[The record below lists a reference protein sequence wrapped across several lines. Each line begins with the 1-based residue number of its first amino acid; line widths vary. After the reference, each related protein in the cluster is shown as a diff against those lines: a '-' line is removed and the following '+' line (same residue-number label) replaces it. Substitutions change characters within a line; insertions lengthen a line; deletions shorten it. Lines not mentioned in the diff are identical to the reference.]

1 MNRIDY
7 QAQYL
12 GNIRDPSY
20 AEASAGRQ
28 DRKRSNVEG
37 KKFTEVPEFRD
48 DVKKVEDRVST
59 RAFHR
64 LHARTGFDLPGQNPR
79 RRHEMEDQGHIR

>member
-12 GNIRDPSY
+12 GNIRD
-20 AEASAGRQ
+20 A
-28 DRKRSNVEG
+28 
-37 KKFTEVPEFRD
+37 EVPEFRD

-59 RAFHR
+59 QAFHR
-64 LHARTGFDLPGQNPR
+64 LHARTGFDLPGQSPR
-79 RRHEMEDQGHIR
+79 RRHEMEDQGYIR

>member
-12 GNIRDPSY
+12 GNLRDQ
-20 AEASAGRQ
+20 EH
-28 DRKRSNVEG
+28 KRSHTEG
-37 KKFTEVPEFRD
+37 KRFTEVPEFRD
-48 DVKKVEDRVST
+48 DIKKVEDRSST
-59 RAFHR
+59 LALHR

-79 RRHEMEDQGHIR
+79 RRHEMEDQGYVR

>member
-12 GNIRDPSY
+12 GNIRDQ
-20 AEASAGRQ
+20 EH
-28 DRKRSNVEG
+28 KRSNVEG

-59 RAFHR
+59 QAFHR
-64 LHARTGFDLPGQNPR
+64 LHARHGFDLPGQNPR
-79 RRHEMEDQGHIR
+79 RRHEMEDQGYIR